1 MVKQL
6 PIRIE
11 FKFKHDILHHKLLLL
26 KKQSKFFSIKIG
38 IFPIS
43 TCIYKALGL

>member
-11 FKFKHDILHHKLLLL
+11 FKFKHDILHRKLLL
-26 KKQSKFFSIKIG
+26 KKETIQ
-38 IFPIS
+38 IF
-43 TCIYKALGL
+43 

>member
-11 FKFKHDILHHKLLLL
+11 FKFKHDILQSKLLL
-26 KKQSKFFSIKIG
+26 KKETIQI
-38 IFPIS
+38 
-43 TCIYKALGL
+43 L